1 MSGRRAMGELE
12 SEVLTILWAAD
23 NALTPAEVLDALGG
37 DVAYTTAM
45 TILSRLWQKGLAERE
60 PRGRAYAYRPKVSE
74 AELAAQRMQATLART
89 HDREAALARF
99 VGSLSKKDERALRR
113 LLEQIGTK
121 R

>member
-1 MSGRRAMGELE
+1 VAGRRAMGELE

-23 NALTPAEVLDALGG
+23 GARTPAEVLDALEG

-99 VGSLSKKDERALRR
+99 VGSLSKKDERALRHLLDR
-113 LLEQIGTK
+113 LDTEG
-121 R
+121 